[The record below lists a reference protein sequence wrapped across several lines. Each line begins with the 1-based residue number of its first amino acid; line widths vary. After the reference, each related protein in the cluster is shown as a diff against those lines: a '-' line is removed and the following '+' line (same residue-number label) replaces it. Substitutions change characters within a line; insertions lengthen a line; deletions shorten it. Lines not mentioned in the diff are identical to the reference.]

1 MHLLQKRI
9 MYLNS
14 DDALTDSNDTRGD
27 LWIPVPQQLPDPSAT
42 DLVFK
47 MYIQDAIIVND
58 NVNINASNAQFSMT
72 VFLNTPYTV
81 TTGGVTV
88 PEQEQLFNRTYT
100 FPSVQMSEID
110 FVEMW
115 NAVFGQFITPYSNVL
130 AAHGKNTNYP
140 SVLHTLGFDSFQ
152 LEWTAAAYE
161 NDRFNNGY
169 RPAIERDAKAEAAAG
184 ANPPDP
190 NRVQDFP
197 PFMPL
202 GDRLMCI
209 VRNVEMSDPFAGNG
223 GNLGNRIAWLANHLS
238 VKIEALNPAGGKLLG
253 MQQDQS
259 GPASIRN
266 LTPFWAAQYPSP
278 TRVPGDF
285 LGPADEPTGDSYA
298 SDPGQA
304 GKMFN
309 ENTNKYESYP
319 SYETARAA
327 AAMPFEMLMDDFTQL
342 HINTDLPVQ
351 NSEVRQTEGLSQSR
365 ITALVPVG
373 VPHGGTVYYSDLQ
386 GVNAAYERNQSTLS
400 RLHIWLTD
408 KYGKAYNPA
417 SPWTFSFALEIWQDD
432 FKRMLD
438 VLLGSQSLHESTV
451 KLHKLGL
458 VGASF
463 QALE

>member
-58 NVNINASNAQFSMT
+58 NVNINASNGKFT
-72 VFLNTPYTV
+72 VTVTVNTPEGLKWDLDT
-81 TTGGVTV
+81 
-88 PEQEQLFNRTYT
+88 RTYT
-100 FPSVQMSEID
+100 FPEIQMSEID

-115 NAVFGQFITPYSNVL
+115 QAVFGGKDIAVEDCPNMPAGVK
-130 AAHGKNTNYP
+130 AA
-140 SVLHTLGFDSFQ
+140 VEGFKSFR

-161 NDRFNNGY
+161 NDRHDNGY
-169 RPAIERDAKAEAAAG
+169 RPAIERTEEVD
-184 ANPPDP
+184 PPY
-190 NRVQDFP
+190 P

-202 GDRLMCI
+202 GDKLMCL
-209 VRNVEMSDPFAGNG
+209 VTKVTGNG
-223 GNLGNRIAWLANHLS
+223 EASELEGREIVWMVQHLQVS
-238 VKIEALNPAGGKLLG
+238 VTALNPAGAKLLG
-253 MQQDQS
+253 MDPQPTADTATVQ
-259 GPASIRN
+259 

-278 TRVPGDF
+278 ILPPGTF
-285 LGPADEPTGDSYA
+285 VGDS
-298 SDPGQA
+298 STQSFKSPDTNPGQVYNA
-304 GKMFN
+304 VTRQW
-309 ENTNKYESYP
+309 TNYP
-319 SYETARAA
+319 SYEVARRS
-327 AAMPFEMLMDDFTQL
+327 AAMDNDMLMDDFTQL

-351 NSEVRQTEGLSQSR
+351 NSEVRKIDGLSQSR

-438 VLLGSQSLHESTV
+438 VLLSSQSLHESAV

>member
-27 LWIPVPQQLPDPSAT
+27 LWIPVPQHLPDPSAT

-72 VFLNTPYTV
+72 VYANSPYSY
-81 TTGGVTV
+81 G
-88 PEQEQLFNRTYT
+88 PQQIYNDTYT
-100 FPSVQMSEID
+100 FPSVQTSEID

-115 NAVFGQFITPYSNVL
+115 NAVFGKTIAVFAGVMAWNGGREQDPVVDKFKY
-130 AAHGKNTNYP
+130 
-140 SVLHTLGFDSFQ
+140 FDSMKLQ
-152 LEWTAAAYE
+152 WTAAAYE
-161 NDRFNNGY
+161 NDYPEFRNGY
-169 RPAIERDAKAEAAAG
+169 RPAIEREEEG
-184 ANPPDP
+184 
-190 NRVQDFP
+190 FP

-209 VRNVEMSDPFAGNG
+209 MTDVKCRDPFNDPVMAGK
-223 GNLGNRIAWLANHLS
+223 RIAWLANNIS
-238 VKIEALNPAGGKLLG
+238 IKIEAVNPAGGKLLG

-259 GPASIRN
+259 GPASVRM

-278 TRVPGDF
+278 SVKPGTF
-285 LGPADEPTGDSYA
+285 RGPDAPLLNSPA
-298 SDPGQA
+298 GQE
-304 GKMFN
+304 GKLFN

-319 SYETARAA
+319 SYDAARAA

-351 NSEVRQTEGLSQSR
+351 NSEVKQTEGLSQTR

-373 VPHGGTVYYSDLQ
+373 VPHGSTIYYQDIH
-386 GVNAAYERNQSTLS
+386 GINAAYERNQSTLS

-408 KYGKAYNPA
+408 KYGKAYQPA

-438 VLLGSQSLHESTV
+438 VLLASQSLHESTV

>member
-27 LWIPVPQQLPDPSAT
+27 LWIPVPQHLPDPSAT

-47 MYIQDAIIVND
+47 MYIQDAVIVND
-58 NVNINASNAQFSMT
+58 NMNINASNGKFT
-72 VFLNTPYTV
+72 VTVTVNTPEGFKWDLLT
-81 TTGGVTV
+81 
-88 PEQEQLFNRTYT
+88 QTYT
-100 FPSVQMSEID
+100 FSETQMTEID

-115 NAVFGQFITPYSNVL
+115 QAVFGGKDISVEGNSTMPAGIK
-130 AAHGKNTNYP
+130 AAVK
-140 SVLHTLGFDSFQ
+140 GFQSFR

-161 NDRFNNGY
+161 NDRHDNGY
-169 RPAIERDAKAEAAAG
+169 RPAIERTDVVD
-184 ANPPDP
+184 PPY
-190 NRVQDFP
+190 P

-202 GDRLMCI
+202 GDKLMCL
-209 VRNVEMSDPFAGNG
+209 VTNVKGNG
-223 GNLGNRIAWLANHLS
+223 DDSQLEGREIVWMVQHLQVS
-238 VKIEALNPAGGKLLG
+238 VTALNPAGAKLLG
-253 MQQDQS
+253 MDPQPTVDTATVQ
-259 GPASIRN
+259 

-278 TRVPGDF
+278 ILLPGTF
-285 LGPADEPTGDSYA
+285 EGPNPNTQSYK
-298 SDPGQA
+298 SPDGREGQVYNA
-304 GKMFN
+304 VTQQW
-309 ENTNKYESYP
+309 TNYP
-319 SYETARAA
+319 SYEAARSA
-327 AAMPFEMLMDDFTQL
+327 AAMANDMLLDDFTQL

-351 NSEVRQTEGLSQSR
+351 NSEVRKVDGLSQTR

-373 VPHGGTVYYSDLQ
+373 VPHGGTIYYQDVN
-386 GVNAAYERNQSTLS
+386 GINAAYERNQSTLS

-438 VLLGSQSLHESTV
+438 VLLASQSLHESTV